1 VRTYAR
7 YTTPAGV
14 KGWQE
19 VDTAADGSND
29 MVFVVTLIQVLLLNL
44 GESPFYANYGIP
56 ARPSVQQRVWPDFY
70 VARTQ
75 RQFSSYFASLIISA
89 QRLAA
94 EPTYNVDLVT
104 NQGVRINVGVP
115 ITQLSQRAPGTPGA
129 V

>member
-44 GESPFYANYGIP
+44 GESP
-56 ARPSVQQRVWPDFY
+56 PSVQQRVWPDFY